1 MNITTNYSITQL
13 FATKDIDVYL
23 DGQYG
28 FFIRVPTTKLLLTD
42 RKFNRGY
49 LFITSSIDNLN
60 KLFLVKIKN
69 VFTAVKLCLFN
80 LIQYKEYKD
89 LIQDI
94 SYTLRTLIPDL
105 KIDTNQKQLKV
116 NDVIITEEIWDY
128 FIYIIKLSCGEKV
141 SKPVTFNSEAE
152 KQWYLAQQEMDA
164 RIKKVREKG
173 SKSASETDSLA
184 KILLYITYAFPS
196 MTIDYL
202 YNQTLAQI
210 HWLHKYAAGSVS
222 YSINAQALAAGNTKK
237 KQIDFFIK

>member
-13 FATKDIDVYL
+13 FASKDIDFYV

-28 FFIRVPTTKLLLTD
+28 FFVRVPTTKLLLTD

-49 LFITSSIDNLN
+49 LFITSTIDNLN

-105 KIDTNQKQLKV
+105 KIDTNQKYLKV
-116 NDVIITEEIWDY
+116 NDVIITEEI
-128 FIYIIKLSCGEKV
+128 
-141 SKPVTFNSEAE
+141 
-152 KQWYLAQQEMDA
+152 
-164 RIKKVREKG
+164 
-173 SKSASETDSLA
+173 
-184 KILLYITYAFPS
+184 
-196 MTIDYL
+196 
-202 YNQTLAQI
+202 
-210 HWLHKYAAGSVS
+210 
-222 YSINAQALAAGNTKK
+222 
-237 KQIDFFIK
+237 